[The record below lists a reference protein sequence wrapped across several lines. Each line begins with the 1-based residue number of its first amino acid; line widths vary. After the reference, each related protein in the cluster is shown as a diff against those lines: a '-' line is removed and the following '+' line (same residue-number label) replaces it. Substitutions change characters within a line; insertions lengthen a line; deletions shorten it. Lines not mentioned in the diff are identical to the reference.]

1 MKRFLVALAGIISL
15 LYMLNPTMGLFELLP
30 DNIPFIGNIDEATAT
45 MVLLG
50 AMRYFGWDVTTLFMK
65 KTQIDFGKKEQ

>member
-1 MKRFLVALAGIISL
+1 
-15 LYMLNPTMGLFELLP
+15 MGLFELLP

-50 AMRYFGWDVTTLFMK
+50 AMRYFGWDVTNLFMK
-65 KTQIDFGKKEQ
+65 KTAIDFGKREQ

>member
-1 MKRFLVALAGIISL
+1 MKRLLVALAGIVSL

-45 MVLLG
+45 MLLLG
-50 AMRYFGWDVTTLFMK
+50 AMRYFGWDLTNLFLR
-65 KTQIDFGKKEQ
+65 KTAIDFGKREQ

>member
-1 MKRFLVALAGIISL
+1 MKRYLVALAGILSV
-15 LYMLNPTMGLFELLP
+15 LYLLNPTLGLFELLP

-50 AMRYFGWDVTTLFMK
+50 AMRYLGWDVTNLFMK
-65 KTQIDFGKKEQ
+65 KAAIDFGKKEQ

>member
-1 MKRFLVALAGIISL
+1 MKRFFIALAGTLSL

-50 AMRYFGWDVTTLFMK
+50 AMRYFGWDVTNLFMK
-65 KTQIDFGKKEQ
+65 KTAIDFGKREQ